1 MWSMLDN
8 PGTRRLLA
16 AAGVSAAL
24 HAAIVLSI
32 NRQPG
37 GGDPL
42 AQAHNGAPLIARLSA
57 AVTESVLPAGAEPA
71 SAPATTT
78 ATAPP
83 PPTPA
88 VTGVS
93 ASPAAPGTVY
103 YFKSSELDRR
113 PFPLARIEVPPP
125 ESATAESGAVMIR
138 LRISERG
145 RVEEARIMFG
155 TGLSEFEAAALREFS
170 RAQFQPGYRGNVAV
184 RSEMLIEVK
193 LHPPAPAASPAVA
206 ELAPAKNQ
214 ALAKQG
220 LSAAEK

>member
-1 MWSMLDN
+1 MGSMLETT
-8 PGTRRLLA
+8 GARRLLI
-16 AAGVSAAL
+16 AAGVSTAL

-37 GGDPL
+37 GGYPL
-42 AQAHNGAPLIARLSA
+42 AQAHNGAPLITRLAA
-57 AVTESVLPAGAEPA
+57 AVTASVLPAGAEPA
-71 SAPATTT
+71 PAPATS
-78 ATAPP
+78 AEPVPP
-83 PPTPA
+83 PPPA
-88 VTGVS
+88 VTGAS
-93 ASPAAPGTVY
+93 ADSAAPGTVY

-145 RVEEARIMFG
+145 RVEDARIMFG
-155 TGLSEFEAAALREFS
+155 TGVTEFEAAALREFS

-193 LHPPAPAASPAVA
+193 LHPPAPDASPAVA
-206 ELAPAKNQ
+206 ELAPAKN
-214 ALAKQG
+214 
-220 LSAAEK
+220 